1 MDTFEKAKT
10 AIAEPEL
17 SDLEQEKIL
26 FAERTAEVEAADAEL
41 KSADHAVWVCKNQRL
56 PELEASSSGT
66 GCGRLGHRGVPYLA
80 GRWIASL
87 CLPLRIRCH
96 STTSWSVAA

>member
-10 AIAEPEL
+10 AIAEPGL

-56 PELEASSSGT
+56 PELEAHRDAVGRKRDHVLEQFAEAKENLRKKGVS
-66 GCGRLGHRGVPYLA
+66 CG
-80 GRWIASL
+80 
-87 CLPLRIRCH
+87 
-96 STTSWSVAA
+96 